1 MNLKPLLSH
10 HRKFVILFLM
20 MIVVGLSLSKPLI
33 TLGEIGLGA
42 AWLFQGNIK
51 NQILSFFKNRIALIL
66 SSIYLLTIIGLFYTT
81 NFEFAIGDVRRK
93 IPLFLLPFL
102 LSGLNPL
109 TQQEIKF
116 IFKVYVIGVVAS
128 SLWSVFVLLGGLNET
143 IIDTRQLS
151 RFTSHIRFGL
161 EICLAIF
168 GSIYYAL
175 NEIDFKNKIKWL
187 SVGAWLLIFMIFIN
201 LFTGILVFS
210 ITASILL
217 LFYGVQ
223 HKNKMIKITFLCVF
237 ITLFASAYCYINNA
251 ISNYK
256 TAQQIELLP
265 MSEYSENGE
274 KFYHDTISEV
284 KDFKEN
290 GNYIY
295 RNIAFTELEKAWN
308 ERSDFNF
315 NGTDLKGQELKTTL
329 LRFITSKGERKT
341 AKAVENLSNEEIN
354 AIEKGIAN
362 HIYLRMN
369 DFSRRVH
376 KIIWEFDVYNQHGI
390 ANGHSVVMRW
400 VYWQNAFRIFKENI
414 FFGVGTGD
422 LQDAFNQ
429 EYQTQTVLSEKY
441 YLRAHNQYI
450 TYTISFGL
458 IGLGW
463 FLFFLGYPFLK
474 LKRYNNFLYLAF
486 FCIALLSMVTED
498 TLETQVGVMFFTF
511 FNTILIFNTTNSKM
525 I

>member
-1 MNLKPLLSH
+1 LNLKPLLTH

-42 AWLFQGNIK
+42 AWLLQGNIK

-116 IFKVYVIGVVAS
+116 IFNVYVIGVVAS
-128 SLWSVFVLLGGLNET
+128 SFWSVFVLLGGLNEV

-175 NEIDFKNKIKWL
+175 NEIDTKNKIKWFIA
-187 SVGAWLLIFMIFIN
+187 GIWLLIFMVIIN

-210 ITASILL
+210 ITTSVLL

-223 HKNKMIKITFLCVF
+223 HKNKIVKITFLCVF
-237 ITLFASAYCYINNA
+237 ITLIASVSFYINNS
-251 ISNYK
+251 ISSYK
-256 TAQQIELLP
+256 AAQQIESLP
-265 MSEYSENGE
+265 MGEYSENGE

-284 KDFKEN
+284 KNLKEN

-295 RNIAFTELEKAWN
+295 RNIAFTELEEAWN
-308 ERSDFNF
+308 RRSDFNF

-329 LRFITSKGERKT
+329 LRFITSKAERKT
-341 AKAVENLSNEEIN
+341 AKAIENLSNEEIS

-362 HIYLRMN
+362 YQYINMN

-400 VYWQNAFRIFKENI
+400 VYWKNAFRIFKENI
-414 FFGVGTGD
+414 LLGVGTGD

-429 EYQTQTVLSEKY
+429 EYKLQTVLSEKY

-463 FLFFLGYPFLK
+463 FLFFLCYPFFKLK
-474 LKRYNNFLYLAF
+474 LYNNFLYLAF
-486 FCIALLSMVTED
+486 FCVALLSMVTED
-498 TLETQVGVMFFTF
+498 TLETQVGVMFFVF
-511 FNTILIFNTTNSKM
+511 FNTILIINSTNSKM